1 MFCQYCGRQ
10 LSDEA
15 AFCPHCGAK
24 LIKTDNTAPRQ
35 NAATQYG
42 TPQSA
47 PIPQVPVQ
55 PQKLPLNGFGIASF
69 VIGIVCL
76 VLGVWLFW
84 AAIAGIIL
92 GAVAVALWH
101 KYSLN
106 GLAVA
111 GLVISCVALVLW
123 ALIWFWVLVCSSAI
137 YLFLLP
143 FLYM

>member
-1 MFCQYCGRQ
+1 M
-10 LSDEA
+10 
-15 AFCPHCGAK
+15 
-24 LIKTDNTAPRQ
+24 
-35 NAATQYG
+35 
-42 TPQSA
+42 
-47 PIPQVPVQ
+47 
-55 PQKLPLNGFGIASF
+55 NGFGIASF

-92 GAVAVALWH
+92 GAVAVALRH